1 MLGFAATIL
10 AATLV
15 LMMPFASRA
24 DGGTSFLTALF
35 TATSA
40 VCVTGLSVVD
50 TKHYWSGGGHVVL
63 LLLIQ
68 LGGLGIM
75 TLASMLAMVFS
86 RRVRLHG
93 RLATL
98 SETGV
103 LELGEL
109 RRVLKAVVALTVG
122 FEAAIAVVLSLRF
135 WITYDESLGRALWLG
150 LFHSVSSWNNAG
162 FSLFSDSL
170 MGFATDP
177 LMLVP
182 IAIAVIGGGLGF
194 PVMLDL
200 RRHGRQPKT
209 WSLHTKLT
217 LATTGTL
224 FIAGAVLIIWFEW
237 TNPATMGD
245 MPVAHKMLNGSFSS
259 VMPRTAGFNSID
271 LAQVEQPT
279 SLVHMFL
286 MFVGGGSASTAGGA
300 KVTTLALLFLI
311 VVAEARGNQDTIA
324 FGRRISETA
333 QRQAVSVTVLSA
345 AAVGVALIA
354 LLALAEGP
362 AADVMFEA
370 FSAFGTV
377 GLSTGLT
384 PSLDGLG
391 QFIIISLMFLGRLG
405 PLTLGTAL
413 LFNTRERL
421 FRFPEDRPMIG

>member
-1 MLGFAATIL
+1 VLGFAATIL